1 MMEITF
7 NAFYTLI
14 AAVIVLLLGRFLVNN
29 INFLKKY
36 NIPEPVAGGL
46 VAAVASLIVHNLW
59 GYSITT
65 SSVLQTSFMLIFFAS
80 IGLSANFAKLKEG
93 GMGLGLYF
101 SDLVMNMIG
110 GKLLFPD
117 SSDLEIPDVYNGAC
131 IALVF
136 PN

>member
-1 MMEITF
+1 MIGEDFKPGIYIGTDFNTF
-7 NAFYTLI
+7 GCPAI
-14 AAVIVLLLGRFLVNN
+14 IVADNGEGFKVE
-29 INFLKKY
+29 
-36 NIPEPVAGGL
+36 PEYLTQPFK
-46 VAAVASLIVHNLW
+46 
-59 GYSITT
+59 T
-65 SSVLQTSFMLIFFAS
+65 
-80 IGLSANFAKLKEG
+80 KKEG

-136 PN
+136 PK